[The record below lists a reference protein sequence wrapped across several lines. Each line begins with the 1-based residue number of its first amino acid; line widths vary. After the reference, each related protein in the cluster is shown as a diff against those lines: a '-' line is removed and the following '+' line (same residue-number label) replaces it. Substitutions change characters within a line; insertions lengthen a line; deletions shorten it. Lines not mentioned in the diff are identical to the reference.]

1 MGKKHYSQSIKDE
14 AVLFYELGHS
24 FAETQA
30 KYGMAESTFFTWKQK
45 FDKAHPVHAA
55 ITTNRA
61 TSHKSKRHLEKLA
74 LELEV
79 LRQCPCGSKTSIDEK
94 VAAVNALCGR
104 YSIHVLCDALSLPR
118 GTYYNRKR
126 RAGQRTSYEIN
137 DEKLKPLIR
146 QIFHDSKNR
155 FGRKPIH
162 HKLAEL
168 GYKVSEK
175 RIVRL
180 MKEMGLSVA
189 KPRYKAEHQKS
200 LPRAYFRNLLAR
212 QFDQPQPNLIW
223 VSDITYIKV
232 LDQYYYIC
240 VVLDLFSRRILS
252 YSISDSINTALTLAA
267 FDDAFQSRNPP
278 QDLMFHS
285 DQGAQ
290 YTSYIFRAHLKELH
304 IKQSFSTPGT
314 PYDNS
319 VCESFF
325 HTLKKEALYHHLYGT
340 PQELQAVLDEY
351 MSKIFS
357 AMCRLFFCRFLL
369 GCTSDALSARRA
381 SQTKRSLPLRTTA
394 VMGAVMIPSSSK
406 IADRSGR
413 YSVRIASCKATLEV
427 EITTGSFI
435 RSGRCICQRI
445 QATR

>member
-45 FDKAHPVHAA
+45 FDKAHLVHAA

-79 LRQCPCGSKTSIDEK
+79 LRQCPCGRNASIDEK

-126 RAGQRTSYEIN
+126 REGQRTSYEIN

-189 KPRYKAEHQKS
+189 KPCYKAEHQKS

-278 QDLMFHS
+278 QDLLFHS

-351 MSKIFS
+351 INFYNSQRPHRKLNMKTPNQYES
-357 AMCRLFFCRFLL
+357 AFYS
-369 GCTSDALSARRA
+369 GCL
-381 SQTKRSLPLRTTA
+381 
-394 VMGAVMIPSSSK
+394 
-406 IADRSGR
+406 
-413 YSVRIASCKATLEV
+413 
-427 EITTGSFI
+427 
-435 RSGRCICQRI
+435 
-445 QATR
+445 